1 MDTQNLTQH
10 NLYAQAVKTMTS
22 REIAAVV
29 EKRHDNVKR
38 TIETL
43 AAKGIFTLPQIE
55 ETSFLDS
62 AGKKQRTTEYR
73 VCKRDS
79 YVIVAQLSPEFTA
92 RLVDRWQELEAQQ
105 QAPQP
110 AFTLPTNFLEAL
122 ECLVAAEKDKIALT
136 TQVEEMQPTVAAY
149 DRLAS
154 AVNTMNIT
162 DAAKQLNMNPG
173 ALIKWMTSNKWVYK
187 PQSGKSWMAY
197 QPRLDAGLM
206 THITH
211 TTERDGQVRTFYRA
225 HVTAKGLATISKQIE
240 KARQTAMILGE
251 AA

>member
-1 MDTQNLTQH
+1 MNLTKT
-10 NLYAQAVKTMTS
+10 APSRATGEEKTMTS

-43 AAKGIFTLPQIE
+43 ASKGIFTLPQIE

-105 QAPQP
+105 APAP
-110 AFTLPTNFLEAL
+110 RELTRMELIRIAMEAEQERL
-122 ECLVAAEKDKIALT
+122 ALAA
-136 TQVEEMQPTVAAY
+136 QVEEMQPTVAAY
-149 DRLAS
+149 DRLTNAD
-154 AVNTMNIT
+154 NTFCVR
-162 DAAKQLNMNPG
+162 DAAKQLNLKPSK
-173 ALIKWMTSNKWVYK
+173 LTDWLSSNDWIFKHGSSSTWA
-187 PQSGKSWMAY
+187 AY
-197 QPRLDAGLM
+197 QARIDAGLM
-206 THITH
+206 IQK
-211 TTERDGQVRTFYRA
+211 TTVIERGGETSLYSQARI
-225 HVTAKGLATISKQIE
+225 TAKGLATISKTIE
-240 KARQTAMILGE
+240 KANRTVKQL